1 MNLKQIQTIDTS
13 NLVHLYQ
20 PICQIETGEILG
32 YEALVRNKFLNELSP
47 LDIFKQAEQEGCRI
61 NLDCELLCKAINS
74 IKEVSPYMLFLNVFP
89 STLLEKWFLSWWD
102 EHFVN
107 PAHLVIEISE
117 SEPINDW
124 ETLKS
129 VINKLRKR
137 GVKIAVDDMGSG
149 YSFFQHWIELN
160 PDYIKLDRY
169 YAAGLAENSLKQ
181 RIIEHLTKLFDGYSI
196 IILEGIETEKD
207 LNTAKQLG
215 ISYAQGYLLGRP
227 SPWKNLSVQN
237 CNIGDYGKNTYWRKN
252 G

>member
-1 MNLKQIQTIDTS
+1 VNFLRQIQTIDAS
-13 NLVHLYQ
+13 NFVHLYQ

-32 YEALVRNKFLNELSP
+32 YEALVRNKSLNELSP
-47 LDIFKQAEQEGCRI
+47 LDIFKQAEQEGKRAY
-61 NLDCELLCKAINS
+61 LDSHLLFQAVNS
-74 IKEVSPYMLFLNVFP
+74 VSYVCNHTLFLNVFP

-102 EHFVN
+102 EHFIT
-107 PAHLVIEISE
+107 PAPLVIEISE
-117 SEPINDW
+117 SEPVNDW

-149 YSFFQHWIELN
+149 YSFFQHWVELN

-181 RIIEHLTKLFDGYSI
+181 RIIKHLTKLFDGYSI

-227 SPWKNLSVQN
+227 SPWKCLSVQN
-237 CNIGDYGKNTYWRKN
+237 W
-252 G
+252 

>member
-1 MNLKQIQTIDTS
+1 MNFLKQIQTIDIS
-13 NLVHLYQ
+13 DLVHWYQ

-32 YEALVRNKFLNELSP
+32 YEALVRNKSLNKLSP
-47 LDIFKQAEQEGCRI
+47 LDIFKQAEQEGCRAE
-61 NLDCELLCKAINS
+61 LDSYLLFQAINS
-74 IKEVSPYMLFLNVFP
+74 VSYNSNLFLNVFP

-102 EHFVN
+102 EHFVI
-107 PAHLVIEISE
+107 PAPLVIEISE
-117 SEPINDW
+117 SEPVNDW
-124 ETLKS
+124 KALKS

-149 YSFFQHWIELN
+149 YSFFQHWVELN
-160 PDYIKLDRY
+160 PDYIKLDCY
-169 YAAGLAENSLKQ
+169 YAAGLAENPLKQ

-196 IILEGIETEKD
+196 IILEGIETEED

-227 SPWKNLSVQN
+227 SPWENLSVQN
-237 CNIGDYGKNTYWRKN
+237 YNIGDYGENGCWGKN